1 MSRMARTA
9 SDTAARS
16 ADSSCKVELMNTR
29 NRWSGV
35 RMGDVAVLTAKRQNT
50 NPGG

>member
-1 MSRMARTA
+1 MARTA

-16 ADSSCKVELMNTR
+16 ADNSCKVELTNTR

-35 RMGDVAVLTAKRQNT
+35 RIETAAAVKA
-50 NPGG
+50 